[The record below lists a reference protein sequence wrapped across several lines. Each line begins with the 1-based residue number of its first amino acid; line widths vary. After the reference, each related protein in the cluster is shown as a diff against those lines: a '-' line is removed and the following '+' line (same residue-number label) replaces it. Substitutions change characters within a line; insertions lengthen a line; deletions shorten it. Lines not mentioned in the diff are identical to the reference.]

1 MAPISKRRKLS
12 DLTSGDTNELL
23 NKIEEFCSNL
33 DEGGEDL
40 PDGLIDKLQELRDK
54 LENVK
59 LMKHTSFSK
68 VDPITLA
75 SLEISSGPLFLISN
89 NQQEIEDFGLAEI
102 PACLLIDTTRFLIR
116 LVRGHVATVTE
127 AGCRILINILLL
139 RVVSVCPGVNIIPEF
154 PIPKTT
160 FNPESGKCSFSGVV
174 DFLVTKIPTQY
185 TAFLLSNPS
194 VALGRPGNIKESI
207 MSNIFE
213 AKRDNVWA
221 GLSQATV
228 AAASYC
234 QLQGSALCRFYVP
247 GVITSGEQWMFFVYE
262 RHTDDTGRVLCSPE
276 YTLGPNLEHLAFVLG
291 LLRDS
296 IDNANSSNLAFFTT
310 P

>member
-23 NKIEEFCSNL
+23 NKIEESRSDL
-33 DEGGEDL
+33 DEGDEDL
-40 PDGLIDKLQELRDK
+40 PDGLIDKLQELHDK
-54 LENVK
+54 LANV
-59 LMKHTSFSK
+59 KHTSFSK

-75 SLEISSGPLFLISN
+75 SLEILPGPLFLISDKR
-89 NQQEIEDFGLAEI
+89 QEIEDLGLAEI
-102 PACLLIDTTRFLIR
+102 PGCLLIDTTRFLIS
-116 LVRGHVATVTE
+116 LVRGHVSAVTK
-127 AGCRILINILLL
+127 AGCRILINTLLL

-185 TAFLLSNPS
+185 TEFLLSDPS
-194 VALGRPGNIKESI
+194 LTLGRPGNIKESI

-221 GLSQATV
+221 GLSQATI

-234 QLQGSALCRFYVP
+234 QLQGLSVIR
-247 GVITSGEQWMFFVYE
+247 GVITSGEQWVFFVYE
-262 RHTDDTGRVLCSPE
+262 RHTDGTGRVLRFPQ

-296 IDNANSSNLAFFTT
+296 IDNATTSNLAFFTT